1 MKQIIKLCM
10 TLLLLSLSACANDTH
25 QKNPK
30 GDRAMTHLTDA
41 YNKKPAYRLEI
52 EGSAT
57 PIEIFVNGSD
67 MFHDFAKQPFFTVV
81 TLNDYVTTGENEIK
95 VRIFADKYDHFK
107 TSPNAWF
114 RVKLTL
120 NDAQGKVHTLSQ
132 IVYHASAKDKLSGT
146 THEGYYTLEA
156 GKGFEPTALP
166 AEVEVEK
173 TQTTPVTFR
182 RGEKAIGYNFIQK
195 VIMPTPFPRWKFLD
209 SEDIVDDE
217 YFNYTAKEY
226 EKLRQ
231 SPKMQALYEA
241 YERLIE
247 LLKAKRIDEAVG
259 MFEERFDE
267 FSKALYRPRNELKNS
282 LSEKFRKFTDTQK
295 YELVTQNVKKLY
307 FTIDENQKIA
317 YIPGVIQF
325 KTIGKSLYDDF
336 SAKFRW
342 DGNRWILTR

>member
-132 IVYHASAKDKLSGT
+132 IVYHASAKDKLGGT
-146 THEGYYTLEA
+146 THEGYYTLET

-173 TQTTPVTFR
+173 LFIEAFDMR
-182 RGEKAIGYNFIQK
+182 RGRKVNGLAFTQK

-209 SEDIVDDE
+209 SEDIIDFDMDK
-217 YFNYTAKEY
+217 ASDIEY

-259 MFEERFDE
+259 MFEERNKELDIAAYTPHGS
-267 FSKALYRPRNELKNS
+267 SKKAIHQSFKELIESGEYK
-282 LSEKFRKFTDTQK
+282 LMP
-295 YELVTQNVKKLY
+295 YNVKKLY
-307 FTIDENQKIA
+307 FTIDENKKLA
-317 YIPGVIQF
+317 YIYDLVKF
-325 KTIGKSLYDDF
+325 KHKTKENYITMR
-336 SAKFRW
+336 AKFRW